1 MHTHKHTHTQGF
13 VNHSYSLSKPILQVL
28 LTHSY
33 SLSKPTLQ
41 VLLTHS
47 YSRVVMEVFKEAVK
61 KGKVFKVY
69 VTESQ
74 PDKSG

>member
-1 MHTHKHTHTQGF
+1 MHAHKHTKRTHVCTLTNTLTCTQGF
-13 VNHSYSLSKPILQVL
+13 VN
-28 LTHSY
+28 HSY

>member
-1 MHTHKHTHTQGF
+1 M
-13 VNHSYSLSKPILQVL
+13 QVL